1 MPDRK
6 ATTDRSSPSGD
17 SIPGDPVARFEA
29 LYAQAWAD
37 LVRLRGTPPAAAWL
51 LPEATPVLAYGAW
64 QTARIATAALNPS
77 EDEFQTRD
85 TPRRTL
91 PPERH
96 RLLHWPADDQ
106 LTPARLAEARRLAES
121 YFTRGQA
128 YWTWFGRYRGLL
140 DSLGMPF
147 ESGLACQTNYG
158 SPFTTVVGWGAVRSA
173 ACRTLLARHGAPVWR
188 ALLDLMPH
196 LQIVLGQGAG
206 WRTVPALFG
215 FTPDAWTPLPT
226 EFDCKGGAAAGARP
240 HLLHRRVAVAGRP
253 VDLFWWRPNRGGP
266 LTWLSDADA
275 RRLGAI
281 IADVT
286 GKAPAHPDEAGCQGG
301 ANLI

>member
-1 MPDRK
+1 MAANI
-6 ATTDRSSPSGD
+6 ATVETHSPSGD
-17 SIPGDPVARFEA
+17 TAPGDPGARFEA

-37 LVRLRGTPPAAAWL
+37 LARLRDTPPAAPWL

-77 EDEFQTRD
+77 EDEFQTREA
-85 TPRRTL
+85 PRRAL
-91 PPERH
+91 PPERQ
-96 RLLHWPADDQ
+96 RLLHWPADGC
-106 LTPARLAEARRLAES
+106 LTPARLAEARRLAEG

-140 DSLGMPF
+140 DALGMPF

-158 SPFTTVVGWGAVRSA
+158 SPYTTVVGWGAVRST
-173 ACRTLLARHGAPVWR
+173 ACRTLLARHGGPVWR
-188 ALLDLMPH
+188 ALLELMPH

-206 WRTVPALFG
+206 WRTVPPLFG

-226 EFDCKGGAAAGARP
+226 EFDRKGGAAAGARP
-240 HLLHRRVAVAGRP
+240 HLLHRRVVVAGRP

-266 LTWLSDADA
+266 LTWLSDTDA

-281 IADVT
+281 IAAVA
-286 GKAPAHPDEAGCQGG
+286 GKAPAQVDEAGCQG
-301 ANLI
+301 A

>member
-1 MPDRK
+1 METPRL
-6 ATTDRSSPSGD
+6 
-17 SIPGDPVARFEA
+17 PGDTALGDPIARFEA

-37 LVRLRGTPPAAAWL
+37 LARLRCTPLAAAWL

-64 QTARIATAALNPS
+64 QTAHIATAALNPS

-85 TPRRTL
+85 TPRQAL
-91 PPERH
+91 PPERR
-96 RLLHWPADDQ
+96 RLLHWPADGR
-106 LTPARLAEARRLAES
+106 LTPARLAEARRLAEG

-140 DSLGMPF
+140 DALGTPF
-147 ESGLACQTNYG
+147 ESALACQTNYG
-158 SPFTTVVGWGAVRSA
+158 SPYTTAVGWGAVRA
-173 ACRTLLARHGAPVWR
+173 VACRTMLARHGGPVWR

-196 LQIVLGQGAG
+196 LRIVLGQGAG
-206 WRTVPALFG
+206 WRTVPPLFG
-215 FTPDAWTPLPT
+215 FTPDAWTLLPT
-226 EFDCKGGAAAGARP
+226 EFDRKGGAAAGARP

-281 IADVT
+281 IADVAGT
-286 GKAPAHPDEAGCQGG
+286 GPAGVDETGCQG
-301 ANLI
+301 A